1 MGLSRSA
8 GYSQSGARGH
18 SPGSELGD
26 GQYAV
31 VHLVSQE
38 SHKELIGP
46 QVIDHMRSQ
55 RDTPGK
61 WRPAVVVVGL
71 LEPARIALRGG
82 FRARMR
88 ALQRR
93 AGSVRV
99 VSLPYVSRLAL
110 TLNAIFLGWR
120 IRGLTRHLPVVFHCR
135 GESSFAWAEAI
146 APRFQSAAIVADV
159 RGSWPEDLVYARG
172 FNSLEE
178 ADPVTKAT
186 YAYHTQRVRDT
197 LRRSHGVLTV
207 SQGLLEYAIE
217 HGAPTHSLAYVPCS
231 VERLTYSASNRVKMR
246 QELGIEGK
254 LVLAALIGDS
264 TRYQHLEDGIMP
276 FVSAMRACRADVHL
290 LCITTDPKGA
300 REAAGKV
307 GLPESAITLLTLPQQ
322 EISRYLDAADA
333 GLLLKAPSRLNRFVQ
348 PVKLSEFLAAGLAL
362 VVSYGTGIVSALI
375 EKSGAGVVVDVFGRT
390 DDDLAEE
397 AKRVYERLSRDGAA
411 MRKAALALCEA
422 EFLWSRYAE
431 TVRRIYVSALGEQY
445 VDSPVLKS
453 P

>member
-197 LRRSHGVLTV
+197 LETV
-207 SQGLLEYAIE
+207 AW
-217 HGAPTHSLAYVPCS
+217 
-231 VERLTYSASNRVKMR
+231 SA
-246 QELGIEGK
+246 
-254 LVLAALIGDS
+254 
-264 TRYQHLEDGIMP
+264 H
-276 FVSAMRACRADVHL
+276 
-290 LCITTDPKGA
+290 
-300 REAAGKV
+300 
-307 GLPESAITLLTLPQQ
+307 
-322 EISRYLDAADA
+322 
-333 GLLLKAPSRLNRFVQ
+333 
-348 PVKLSEFLAAGLAL
+348 
-362 VVSYGTGIVSALI
+362 
-375 EKSGAGVVVDVFGRT
+375 
-390 DDDLAEE
+390 
-397 AKRVYERLSRDGAA
+397 RLSRAAGVCNRAWCTHTLAGIRTVLCGAA
-411 MRKAALALCEA
+411 DLFCFQSCEDA
-422 EFLWSRYAE
+422 TGTWH
-431 TVRRIYVSALGEQY
+431 
-445 VDSPVLKS
+445 
-453 P
+453 